1 MLICFFVGQYY
12 PLRGW
17 RIGGGRFAV
26 ADEIRHV
33 SMNDKESHS
42 TPRSEDGHA
51 DDDKEGSD
59 APRPLNL
66 HIRGRTYVTPSLPPL
81 RYQTSKTRDLSQ

>member
-1 MLICFFVGQYY
+1 MLICFFGGQYY
-12 PLRGW
+12 PLQGW

-33 SMNDKESHS
+33 SMIDMESHS
-42 TPRSEDGHA
+42 TPRREDGQA
-51 DDDKEGSD
+51 DADGKEGSD

-66 HIRGRTYVTPSLPPL
+66 HIRGRTYVTPSFPPL
-81 RYQTSKTRDLSQ
+81 RYQT